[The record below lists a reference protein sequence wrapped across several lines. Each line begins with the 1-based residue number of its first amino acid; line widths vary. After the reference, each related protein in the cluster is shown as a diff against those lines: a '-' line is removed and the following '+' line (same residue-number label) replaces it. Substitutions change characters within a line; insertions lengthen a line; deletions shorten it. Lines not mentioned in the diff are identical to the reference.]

1 LKLRQN
7 RSLPHPILP
16 LTYLAVPHTR
26 TRQTYNL
33 LGLEVAQEPVYDES
47 SGTEGHYFELHFHY
61 LFLLT
66 YCCCTS
72 TLPSRSHEKIKN
84 REEEKRRENTK
95 KSVTMRRVSMH
106 ESNRK
111 KLYGVISVTRI
122 PLGSESSASCPLKK
136 QATCTD

>member
-1 LKLRQN
+1 
-7 RSLPHPILP
+7 
-16 LTYLAVPHTR
+16 LAVPHTR

-72 TLPSRSHEKIKN
+72 TLPSRSHEKIKKIG
-84 REEEKRRENTK
+84 RKRKEEKIR
-95 KSVTMRRVSMH
+95 KS
-106 ESNRK
+106 
-111 KLYGVISVTRI
+111 
-122 PLGSESSASCPLKK
+122 
-136 QATCTD
+136 Q